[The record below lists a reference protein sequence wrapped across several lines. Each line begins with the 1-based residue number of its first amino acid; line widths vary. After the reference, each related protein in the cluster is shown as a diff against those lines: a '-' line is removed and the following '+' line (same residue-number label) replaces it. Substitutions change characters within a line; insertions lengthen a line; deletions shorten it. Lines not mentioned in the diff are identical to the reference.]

1 MSRIPRYQV
10 IYEDLSSQITSG
22 VLAPDAQ
29 LPSETALAER
39 YGVSRMTVRQAVR
52 QLEGEQLL
60 TRRRGAGTFVTQPR
74 AQRRRLN
81 RLESFADE
89 VGVEAGRVLNIVRDR
104 STVRP
109 PADVAARLKIPGRQD
124 VVRIERL
131 RLVDDVPAA
140 LQESWLPYALVPLLA
155 REELVEGSLY
165 RTLGQRYGLR
175 LAWAD
180 QEVSASAATA
190 RQAGAL
196 DVDENSPLIVS
207 TRLTHDDASVP
218 VEFARS
224 WARPE
229 FSVVIRLES

>member
-1 MSRIPRYQV
+1 MSRVPRYQV
-10 IYEDLSSQITSG
+10 IYEDLSSQIASG

-29 LPSETALAER
+29 LPSETMLAER

-52 QLEGEQLL
+52 QLEGERLL
-60 TRRRGAGTFVTQPR
+60 TRRHGAGTFVTQPR

-89 VGVEAGRVLNIVRDR
+89 IRVEAGRVRNIVRDR
-104 STVRP
+104 SAARP
-109 PADVAARLKIPGRQD
+109 PADVADRLKIAAGQE

-131 RLVDDVPAA
+131 RLVDEVPAA
-140 LQESWLPYALVPLLA
+140 LQESWLPYALVPLLS
-155 REELVEGSLY
+155 REELVDGSLY
-165 RTLGQRYGLR
+165 RTLRQRYGLR

-190 RQAGAL
+190 RQADAL
-196 DVDENSPLIVS
+196 DVDEGSPLLVS
-207 TRLTHDDASVP
+207 TRLTHDDASAP

-224 WARPE
+224 WTRPE